1 MKKNNEYQTTAGSPF
16 APFRIPV
23 GTFIAMTLFSLI
35 ALKYSL
41 LIFWI
46 MIGAGI
52 LGAVLQYFQMRNTFS
67 HWQVVFKEKTLY
79 LTCLL
84 RKKTWVIE
92 DLTYSDFFLEDN
104 RMAKRKRI
112 SVPFCCVANRPF
124 PWIISTT
131 SHCLNSTSKIISEKP
146 NAALHFFAKGGS
158 FC

>member
-1 MKKNNEYQTTAGSPF
+1 MTGEYAMKKNNEYQTTAGSPF

-84 RKKTWVIE
+84 RKKTRVIE
-92 DLTYSDFFLEDN
+92 DLTYSDFLFGRQSDGQKEKNIGSVLLRGKPPISLDN
-104 RMAKRKRI
+104 IHDFSLFKQYI
-112 SVPFCCVANRPF
+112 ENNF
-124 PWIISTT
+124 
-131 SHCLNSTSKIISEKP
+131 
-146 NAALHFFAKGGS
+146 
-158 FC
+158 